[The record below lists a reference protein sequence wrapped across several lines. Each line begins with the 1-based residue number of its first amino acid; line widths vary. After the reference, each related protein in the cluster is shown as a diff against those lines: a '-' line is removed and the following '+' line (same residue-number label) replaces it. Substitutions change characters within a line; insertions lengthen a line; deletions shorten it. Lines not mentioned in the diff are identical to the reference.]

1 MTFQV
6 DYLAF
11 APEFVVIGTLLLVFA
26 LDLILP
32 RSQKYWTATVAV
44 AGTALAAV
52 PLVILAV
59 EGETRSMFDGSY
71 VVDEFALVLKGLFV
85 VAAYLVFLMSH
96 HYIESD
102 RYYQGE
108 YYFLLLSSV
117 LGSMV
122 MASARDLIILF
133 VALELTT
140 GPLYLLAGWRKG
152 DVKSNEASMKYFILG
167 VLSTA
172 VLLYG
177 LSFLYGLTGEV
188 TFTGLAEATAG
199 MENEPAL
206 ILAIL
211 FVIVG
216 FGFKI
221 AAVPFHFWAPDT
233 YEGAPTPVTAY
244 LSVNSKAAGFVAML
258 LVMYLALPAVSEIW
272 APALWVLAALS
283 MTVGNLSALRQSNIV
298 RLLAYSS
305 VAQAGFMLVPFA
317 SAAVVGADLEEA
329 FSATVIYLTIY
340 AVMNLG
346 AFAVVIAGARK
357 TRSGELRA
365 WSGLGQADTRLAVLV
380 AVFFF
385 SLAGIPPLAGWF
397 AKFAMF
403 RSVMIAGGTAT
414 VVLAVIA
421 ALNAVIAIY
430 YYARVV
436 KTVWVDD
443 PIGEFADDASAAPAG
458 SLRLALG
465 LSLAFTVLVGF
476 YPTIATF
483 VGDAS
488 RVLAAGRR
496 CPPHEGSG
504 DRQRRLT
511 PLRIVQSQYLGDLLH
526 RGPGATVLI
535 AEDDHGDAGVYI
547 VRHHRRHPWIG
558 STMTVDRHP
567 LINDDELHSVAIGLD
582 SVLIEAVGGEHPG
595 DSVGIE
601 E

>member
-1 MTFQV
+1 MTFEI
-6 DYLAF
+6 DYLAL
-11 APEFVVIGTLLLVFA
+11 APELVVVATMLIVFT
-26 LDLILP
+26 LDLVLP
-32 RSQKYWTATVAV
+32 RAQKFWTATAAV
-44 AGTALAAV
+44 AGTAAAAV
-52 PLVILAV
+52 PLVILASEDTV
-59 EGETRSMFDGSY
+59 RSMFDGSY
-71 VVDEFALVLKGLFV
+71 VVDEFALVLKGVFI
-85 VAAYLVFLMSH
+85 VAAYLVLLMSH

-108 YYFLLLSSV
+108 YYFLLLASV
-117 LGSMV
+117 LGSLV
-122 MASARDLIILF
+122 MASSRDLIILF
-133 VALELTT
+133 IGLELTT

-172 VLLYG
+172 ILLYG
-177 LSFLYGLTGEV
+177 MSFLYGLTGEV
-188 TFTGLAEATAG
+188 TFAGLAEATAG
-199 MENEPAL
+199 MGDEPAL
-206 ILAIL
+206 VLAIL

-258 LVMYLALPAVSEIW
+258 LVMYLALPAVSDIW

-436 KTVWVDD
+436 KTVWIDD
-443 PIGEFADDASAAPAG
+443 PIGKFADEASAAPAG

-488 RVLAAGRR
+488 RVLA
-496 CPPHEGSG
+496 S
-504 DRQRRLT
+504 
-511 PLRIVQSQYLGDLLH
+511 S
-526 RGPGATVLI
+526 
-535 AEDDHGDAGVYI
+535 
-547 VRHHRRHPWIG
+547 
-558 STMTVDRHP
+558 S
-567 LINDDELHSVAIGLD
+567 
-582 SVLIEAVGGEHPG
+582 
-595 DSVGIE
+595 
-601 E
+601 